1 MIASLITFCSF
12 LRTTW
17 ALSRGSILESYTRVK
32 HNESTYILLSQLAGS
47 EELILAPVS
56 PGTVC
61 VCVCVGWG
69 GVCEVCGCGRWT
81 GTYPWGSSS
90 GYASCSQDEADTA
103 PGQIHV
109 HIHTVHAIKAL
120 QHWRQNSLVTLR
132 GD

>member
-1 MIASLITFCSF
+1 MNQQTFYYHNLPV
-12 LRTTW
+12 LRSSSW
-17 ALSRGSILESYTRVK
+17 L
-32 HNESTYILLSQLAGS
+32 QLARG
-47 EELILAPVS
+47 LC
-56 PGTVC
+56 VC
-61 VCVCVGWG
+61 VCVCVGGWG

-81 GTYPWGSSS
+81 ATYPWGSSS